1 MKVLVNLLACFALAA
16 SVGCAGKAREKA
28 DAPAATGDTAKT
40 DTAASKAANSDAAQ
54 AASAD
59 DWDDVAAVEVSDPIE
74 PVNRGIFW
82 FNHQL
87 YTYVAKPFSTAYKF
101 VFPDL
106 VRKGIRNA
114 YENVRFPVR
123 FVNHTLQGRLDRT
136 AKETGRFVV
145 NSTVGVG
152 GLMKPA
158 DKIPALADVPKS
170 DTGQTFAKWGVPHGP
185 YLVFPVL
192 GPSSCRD
199 LVGTA
204 GDTALNPV
212 AWLGLLFGGAGW
224 TTAVS
229 APSGAHGVPDQM
241 DRYDLATK
249 DALDPYVAARTG
261 YIQYRDAAAQR

>member
-1 MKVLVNLLACFALAA
+1 MRYSFVLLGFIALVA

-28 DAPAATGDTAKT
+28 DAPAATATSSATAPAPDKT
-40 DTAASKAANSDAAQ
+40 DKGNASAPA
-54 AASAD
+54 AD
-59 DWDDVAAVEVSDPIE
+59 DWDEVAEVKVSDPIE
-74 PVNRGIFW
+74 PVNRGVFW

-101 VFPDL
+101 IFPDL

-114 YENVRFPVR
+114 YDNVRFPVR

-136 AKETGRFVV
+136 AKETGRFLV
-145 NSTVGVG
+145 NTTAGVG

-158 DKIPALADVPKS
+158 DKIPALTDLPKA
-170 DTGQTFAKWGVPHGP
+170 DTGQTFAKWGIPHGP

-192 GPSSCRD
+192 GPTSCRD

-212 AWLGLLFGGAGW
+212 AWLGFLFGGATW

-261 YIQYRDAAAQR
+261 YMQYREAAAKR

>member
-1 MKVLVNLLACFALAA
+1 MTRIFCLLAGAGLLLLG
-16 SVGCAGKAREKA
+16 GCAGKGRDADREQPAPTGKGARTASDGKAAA
-28 DAPAATGDTAKT
+28 DAG
-40 DTAASKAANSDAAQ
+40 Q
-54 AASAD
+54 D
-59 DWDDVAAVEVSDPIE
+59 DWDDAAEVKVSDPIE
-74 PVNRGIFW
+74 PVNRGVFW

-87 YTYVAKPFSTAYKF
+87 YRYVARPFSAAYKT
-101 VFPDL
+101 VFPEI
-106 VRKGIRNA
+106 VRNGIRNA
-114 YENVRFPVR
+114 YDNVRFPVR

-136 AKETGRFVV
+136 AQETGRFVV
-145 NSTVGVG
+145 NTTVGVG
-152 GLMKPA
+152 GVMKPA

-192 GPSSCRD
+192 GPTSCRD

-241 DRYDLATK
+241 DRYDAATK
-249 DALDPYVAARTG
+249 DSLDPYIAARTS
-261 YIQYRDAAAQR
+261 YIQYREAQKKK

>member
-1 MKVLVNLLACFALAA
+1 MRAPFSFFAAALLLALA
-16 SVGCAGKAREKA
+16 GCAGRESGTTE
-28 DAPAATGDTAKT
+28 APAPVGQSAATSGKAV
-40 DTAASKAANSDAAQ
+40 ASYDDE
-54 AASAD
+54 D
-59 DWDDVAAVEVSDPIE
+59 DWDDVAEVKVHDPIE
-74 PVNRGIFW
+74 PVNRGVFW

-87 YTYVAKPFSTAYKF
+87 YTYVAKPFSKAYKF
-101 VFPDL
+101 LFPEI
-106 VRKGIRNA
+106 VRQGVRNA

-136 AKETGRFVV
+136 AQETGRFVV
-145 NSTVGVG
+145 NSTAGVG

-158 DKIPALADVPKS
+158 DKIPALSDVPKS
-170 DTGQTFAKWGVPHGP
+170 DTGQTFAKWGIPHGP

-212 AWLGLLFGGAGW
+212 AWLGFIFGGAGW

-241 DRYDLATK
+241 DRYDMATK
-249 DALDPYVAARTG
+249 DALDPYISARTG
-261 YIQYRDAAAQR
+261 YIQYRNAAAQR

>member
-1 MKVLVNLLACFALAA
+1 MKNFLLFVAAAALLF
-16 SVGCAGKAREKA
+16 SVGCAGKARPEREKA
-28 DAPAATGDTAKT
+28 APTGKSA
-40 DTAASKAANSDAAQ
+40 

-59 DWDDVAAVEVSDPIE
+59 GKAVTDAGDDDWDNEAQVRVFDPIE

-87 YTYVAKPFSTAYKF
+87 YTYVAKPFSAAYKF
-101 VFPDL
+101 VFPEV
-106 VRKGIRNA
+106 VRTGIRNA
-114 YENVRFPVR
+114 YDNIRFPVR
-123 FVNHTLQGRLDRT
+123 FVNHTLQGRLDRS
-136 AKETGRFVV
+136 AQETGRFLV
-145 NSTVGVG
+145 NTTAGIG

-158 DKIPALADVPKS
+158 DKIPILADVPRS

-185 YLVFPVL
+185 FLVFPVL
-192 GPSSCRD
+192 GPTSARD

-212 AWLGLLFGGAGW
+212 SWLGFVFGGAGW

-261 YIQYRDAAAQR
+261 YIQYREAQKKK